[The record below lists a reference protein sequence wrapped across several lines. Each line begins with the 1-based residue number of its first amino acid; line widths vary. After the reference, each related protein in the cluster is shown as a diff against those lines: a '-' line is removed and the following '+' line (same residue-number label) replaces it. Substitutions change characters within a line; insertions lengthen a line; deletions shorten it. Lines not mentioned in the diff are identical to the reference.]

1 MRRWKKMSYL
11 RYCSPF
17 PKLIIL
23 GVVAILLA
31 TLTKISEVIALRFIR
46 LIHLRGTID
55 FSKVIFLFVGISISL
70 IFIAILESMTRS
82 DTRAIKYFV
91 RKRLCDSRLGNP
103 LHLVEGEIEP
113 SITVFKDVMGFRI
126 RIECQS
132 VKLDNLSELETV
144 ISGCLR
150 GKYRNYAVV
159 RTEEDLA
166 GKYVDYYIE
175 DVISNYN
182 KQSIYLSLDDVRV
195 DYTKLYIREDT
206 YIDYKNV
213 LNSSAIIAGR
223 SRSGKTT
230 AIISV
235 FLLPILKNGRDE
247 FGSRVVIIDPKSAE
261 LSLCPYVL
269 SPKSDGSVEHILD
282 AIIDFN
288 RNRVMRQKIINDYC
302 DKYGKSVKW
311 FDIGMKPCILFLDE
325 FVSIQDMFPKK
336 APKDRPDY
344 SLSELQGLLRQI
356 ATQGASAGCFLILST
371 AEASVGTGGLE
382 SAINNAC
389 GIRIL
394 FKPSLNEARYLWS
407 SDALAAMRERVY
419 SAGDAWFSADDGI
432 NNSIRFVKFP
442 QLKFSEYD
450 ALSKLLRL
458 YYEEEKDTAL

>member
-1 MRRWKKMSYL
+1 MRRWSKTKYL
-11 RYCSPF
+11 QYGSPF

-23 GVVAILLA
+23 GVVVILLA
-31 TLTKISEVIALRFIR
+31 ILTKILEVIALRFAQ
-46 LIHLRGTID
+46 LIHLRVTID
-55 FSKVIFLFVGISISL
+55 FSKVIFLLVGISIML

-103 LHLVEGEIEP
+103 LHLVEGELEP

-126 RIECQS
+126 RIECHS
-132 VKLDNLSELETV
+132 VKLDVLSELKTV
-144 ISGCLR
+144 ISECLR
-150 GKYRNYAVV
+150 GKYTNYAVV

-407 SDALAAMRERVY
+407 SDALEVVRERVY